1 MRVPNLTPMVD
12 AEYQTNGLLQKA
24 MEVVD
29 KFINLL
35 NIEGLERKVFHP
47 EGSNPLV
54 VYKIEPR
61 DMKPGTKNIMVYGH
75 LDK

>member
-1 MRVPNLTPMVD
+1 MVD

-29 KFINLL
+29 RYINLL
-35 NIEGLERKVFHP
+35 NIRGLERRVFHP

-54 VYKIEPR
+54 VYKIEPI
-61 DMKPGTKNIMVYGH
+61 DLKPGTKNIMVYGH